1 MYSQDNIYHHNE
13 NKILSSPLIYH
24 GTYQTYQDSIVFQAF
39 TEALLSTHRGVL
51 RTLPNI

>member
-39 TEALLSTHRGVL
+39 KLSTHRGVL